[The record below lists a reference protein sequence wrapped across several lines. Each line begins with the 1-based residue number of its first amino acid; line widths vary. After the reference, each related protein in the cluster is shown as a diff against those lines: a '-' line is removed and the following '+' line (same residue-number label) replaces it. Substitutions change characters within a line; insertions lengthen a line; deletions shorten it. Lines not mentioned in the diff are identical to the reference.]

1 MRRALRR
8 AWPAIRII
16 VGFGLVAV
24 AVWVL
29 SSKGSELS
37 GFSTIFKTFDWW
49 WVVPAVIAE
58 IGSYVCFTLMQYD
71 LLTAG
76 HLRPPLSPL
85 FKLSFASQAITN
97 SLPIGNAVAS
107 VYGFRWFRRF
117 GADNTLA
124 VWAMAGTLVAA
135 SVSLSLVAI
144 VGLGVAADE
153 GASLDL
159 VPVLIGTFLIM
170 LGLGSLFVYERP
182 LHAVVYGCP
191 AALGRAHAPAA
202 RRHDGPDRGIMAWM
216 TAVRLSWTQIG
227 RIVAWG
233 TANWLLDCACFAMM
247 FRAIDAPIPWK
258 GLLLAYGAGQL
269 AATLPI
275 TPGGLGVVEGSIT
288 VALVAFG
295 GAETSTAYAVLLYR
309 IISFWMILVIGWL
322 LIGQLAL
329 QVRRGRW
336 SRQAMASEVEAGPEA
351 YGAAVPAVRGAEVP
365 SEAARSAPVGTSA
378 AVVVVAASLLSACS
392 AARSGLGTSDE
403 SCYLALPTAAKAVG
417 GHAPPGRRPEV
428 HTGRPPRRRPPPL
441 QASLRRRAQGPE
453 RVPRRL
459 HGALHE
465 GVGVSKPFGRRGRD
479 ARGGGRDDAG
489 QSTPRDLGPDQDPG
503 ALRAASF

>member
-1 MRRALRR
+1 M
-8 AWPAIRII
+8 
-16 VGFGLVAV
+16 GFGLVAV

-29 SSKGSELS
+29 SAKGPELS
-37 GFSTIFKTFDWW
+37 GLGTIFKTFDWW

-71 LLTAG
+71 LLMAG
-76 HLRPPLSPL
+76 HLQPPLSPL

-159 VPVLIGTFLIM
+159 VPVLIGTFVIM
-170 LGLGSLFVYERP
+170 LGIGSLFVYERP
-182 LHAVVYGCP
+182 LHAAVTGVLRLSV
-191 AALGRAHAPAA
+191 ALTHRP
-202 RRHDGPDRGIMAWM
+202 RGDSADQIAWIMAWM
-216 TAVRLSWTQIG
+216 TAVRLNWTQIG

-336 SRQAMASEVEAGPEA
+336 SRQAMASEVEAGPDA
-351 YGAAVPAVRGAEVP
+351 YTAVPAV
-365 SEAARSAPVGTSA
+365 AP
-378 AVVVVAASLLSACS
+378 
-392 AARSGLGTSDE
+392 E
-403 SCYLALPTAAKAVG
+403 
-417 GHAPPGRRPEV
+417 
-428 HTGRPPRRRPPPL
+428 
-441 QASLRRRAQGPE
+441 
-453 RVPRRL
+453 
-459 HGALHE
+459 
-465 GVGVSKPFGRRGRD
+465 
-479 ARGGGRDDAG
+479 
-489 QSTPRDLGPDQDPG
+489 
-503 ALRAASF
+503 